1 MDFLEALSEAVEVIS
16 ECEKRQDGKLDEI
29 YLYEP
34 ISQTQVFLKTMLKEG
49 GGYLIPTNT
58 IDKDLPLLEQVFLGG
73 FFDKGGNSKYL
84 SLDNIFNE
92 WEVCIKIVTRQTIS
106 KRGGNNV

>member
-16 ECEKRQDGKLDEI
+16 ESEEQQGGIDEI

-34 ISQTQVFLKTMLKEG
+34 RSQTRLFLKIMQKEER
-49 GGYLIPTNT
+49 GYLMPTNT

-92 WEVCIKIVTRQTIS
+92 WEVCIKKVTMQTIS
-106 KRGGNNV
+106 KKRG